1 MATPLPHEVSTD
13 HEASASTSRLFVVAL
28 VLLAIVVLGYFALGM
43 PGMDHGP
50 APEVEHE
57 QMDM

>member
-1 MATPLPHEVSTD
+1 MATPLPDEASTD
-13 HEASASTSRLFVVAL
+13 QAASASTSRLLVLAL
-28 VLLAIVVLGYFALGM
+28 VLLAIVVVGYFALGM

-50 APEVEHE
+50 APEVKHE